1 MWMAGF
7 RRHPPTHLYLNVL
20 SCGFSFLLFFGCVH
34 VAYGILVPWP
44 GSVPGPG
51 SDSAES

>member
-1 MWMAGF
+1 MDG
-7 RRHPPTHLYLNVL
+7 RLQKTPPHTPIFKCPLLWFF
-20 SCGFSFLLFFGCVH
+20 FSTFFGCVH